1 VEISKDLAEKRAPSM
16 YGVEAAGKSP
26 EDLFNRDDAVKAL
39 EGAEFARELAGRL
52 LEQAKV

>member
-1 VEISKDLAEKRAPSM
+1 M